1 MCDTLIMNA
10 ALIGAGGLEKSL
22 REGRRIFFAD
32 GENRTVIFN
41 IPASDVKAL
50 CREKCITDSELLE
63 FDSGNIPETLL
74 IFAQAAEDFYRS
86 CQRELG
92 YSDEAMRY
100 FISESIDEQTSAKY
114 RYYARVTATGGRCL

>member
-1 MCDTLIMNA
+1 MSDTLIMNA
-10 ALIGAGGLEKSL
+10 AVIGAGGLDKVL
-22 REGRRIFFAD
+22 RRGHHIFFTD

-50 CREKCITDSELLE
+50 CRREGITDFELLE
-63 FDSGNIPETLL
+63 FDGGDIPETLL
-74 IFAQAAEDFYRS
+74 NLAQAAEKFYRL

-100 FISESIDEQTSAKY
+100 FISESIDEQISGKY
-114 RYYARVTATGGRCL
+114 RYYARVTATGGKCL

>member
-22 REGRRIFFAD
+22 REG
-32 GENRTVIFN
+32 TVIFN

>member
-1 MCDTLIMNA
+1 MNA
-10 ALIGAGGLEKSL
+10 AVIGAGGLEKRL
-22 REGRRIFFAD
+22 REEHRIFFAD

-50 CREKCITDSELLE
+50 CREKGITDFEFTE
-63 FDSGNIPETLL
+63 FDGGDVPEALL
-74 IFAQAAEDFYRS
+74 KFAQAAEEFYRS

-100 FISESIDEQTSAKY
+100 FISESIDEKISGKY
-114 RYYARVTATGGRCL
+114 RYYARVTATGGKCL